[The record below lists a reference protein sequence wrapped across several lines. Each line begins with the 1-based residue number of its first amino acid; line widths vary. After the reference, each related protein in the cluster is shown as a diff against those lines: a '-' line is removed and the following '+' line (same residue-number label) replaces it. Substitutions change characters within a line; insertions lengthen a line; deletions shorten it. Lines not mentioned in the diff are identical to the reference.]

1 MWSGLICVK
10 VTPFCALNL
19 GIKDV
24 RARRR
29 HWCKCLFVRVLL
41 YLFCTIF
48 MFERADSQQYVEV
61 CTLLLC
67 GWSNYYT
74 ACCLV
79 WWLQLVYFSGPYL
92 RVLGVI
98 LFEVCM
104 LCFIV
109 TFHVT
114 TFDKGNR
121 LVADWT
127 HWCCAPHRQHKCI
140 GYLSVHSL
148 KFAIFGIN
156 FSFCVGFRARHN
168 FRLLINRYRSQTDLP
183 TLLPLTHTTC
193 VTHRACGQHWVSE
206 LS

>member
-1 MWSGLICVK
+1 MHSHGHGAACYTIPAPVKIQKHNSNKNFRTMHKRWCGLALFVWK
-10 VTPFCALNL
+10 VTLFCGLNL
-19 GIKDV
+19 GIKGV
-24 RARRR
+24 KARRR
-29 HWCKCLFVRVLL
+29 HWCKCSLVSVLL

-48 MFERADSQQYVEV
+48 MVEKADSQQYVEV

-79 WWLQLVYFSGPYL
+79 WLQMVYFSAPYL
-92 RVLGVI
+92 RVLRVF

-121 LVADWT
+121 LVAD
-127 HWCCAPHRQHKCI
+127 
-140 GYLSVHSL
+140 
-148 KFAIFGIN
+148 
-156 FSFCVGFRARHN
+156 
-168 FRLLINRYRSQTDLP
+168 
-183 TLLPLTHTTC
+183 
-193 VTHRACGQHWVSE
+193 
-206 LS
+206 

>member
-1 MWSGLICVK
+1 MWSVHIHTLGQGYSIRNPKGPLGKFPGSGSGTVTVKIQKHNSNKKVRTMHKRWCGLALFVWK

-29 HWCKCLFVRVLL
+29 HWCKCSLVSVLL

-48 MFERADSQQYVEV
+48 MVDKADSQQYVEV

-121 LVADWT
+121 LVAD
-127 HWCCAPHRQHKCI
+127 
-140 GYLSVHSL
+140 
-148 KFAIFGIN
+148 
-156 FSFCVGFRARHN
+156 
-168 FRLLINRYRSQTDLP
+168 
-183 TLLPLTHTTC
+183 
-193 VTHRACGQHWVSE
+193 
-206 LS
+206 